1 MNREYLNELSFG
13 IIGCAMRVHNEFG
26 PGLLESVYMECMI
39 YELINRGYKFKIQ
52 ELVPLKYDNICL
64 KSRMRLDILVEDNN
78 ILELKA
84 VEAIH
89 PIHVAQLLTYM
100 KLSKKA
106 KGLLIN
112 FNTNRLKDSIR
123 SLVNEY
129 YAELP

>member
-1 MNREYLNELSFG
+1 
-13 IIGCAMRVHNEFG
+13 MRVHDELG
-26 PGLLESVYMECMI
+26 PGLLESVYQECMI
-39 YELINRGYKFKIQ
+39 YELFNKGYRFKIQ
-52 ELVPLKYDNICL
+52 ETVPLNYDNICL
-64 KSRMRLDILVEDNN
+64 KSRLRLDILVEDKI

-89 PIHVAQLLTYM
+89 PIHIAQLLTYM
-100 KLSKKA
+100 KLSKKP

-129 YAELP
+129 YATLP